1 MTGSTDTDKLRN
13 PAGEQPPLPFAEAE
27 LESNGPR
34 LRPAELA
41 RLMGVSR
48 QSVSEWIKLKKIRV
62 GADGRVD
69 PRQAVADMLKS
80 NDPAR
85 LRARVLAPFAKEIA
99 ALRAQV
105 ARLTHELRE
114 CDAMREFFE
123 GSADELAAIIS
134 RVEQLALS
142 RSDVS
147 ESACDAIMAVIDPY
161 EWKPA
166 ATVLSPGASAA
177 AEPGESLDAFAGLED
192 SFDPATV
199 TAVQAF
205 GSSGGGDAG
214 RMDDLP
220 G

>member
-1 MTGSTDTDKLRN
+1 MTGSTDTDTPRN
-13 PAGEQPPLPFAEAE
+13 SAGEQPPLPFAEAE

-85 LRARVLAPFAKEIA
+85 LRARLLVPFAKEIA

-105 ARLTHELRE
+105 AKLTHELKE
-114 CDAMREFFE
+114 CEEMREFFE
-123 GSADELAAIIS
+123 GSADELAAMIS
-134 RVEQLALS
+134 RVEQMVLT
-142 RSDVS
+142 RSDIS
-147 ESACDAIMAVIDPY
+147 ESARAAMMAVINPY
-161 EWKPA
+161 EWEPA
-166 ATVLSPGASAA
+166 GTTLPPSSSAA
-177 AEPGESLDAFAGLED
+177 VEPGEALDALAG
-192 SFDPATV
+192 
-199 TAVQAF
+199 Q
-205 GSSGGGDAG
+205 
-214 RMDDLP
+214 DDLP

>member
-1 MTGSTDTDKLRN
+1 MTGSTDTDTPRN
-13 PAGEQPPLPFAEAE
+13 SAGEQPPLPFAEAE

-85 LRARVLAPFAKEIA
+85 LRARLLAPFAKEIA

-105 ARLTHELRE
+105 AKLTHELKE
-114 CDAMREFFE
+114 CEEMREFFE
-123 GSADELAAIIS
+123 GSADELAAMIS
-134 RVEQLALS
+134 RVEQMVLT
-142 RSDVS
+142 RSDIS
-147 ESACDAIMAVIDPY
+147 ESARDAMMVVINPY
-161 EWKPA
+161 EWEPA
-166 ATVLSPGASAA
+166 GTTLPPGASAA
-177 AEPGESLDAFAGLED
+177 AEPGEALAALAELEG
-192 SFDPATV
+192 SFNPGPV
-199 TAVQAF
+199 TAVEPSDQAV
-205 GSSGGGDAG
+205 
-214 RMDDLP
+214 
-220 G
+220 